1 MPDERRH
8 RQGGTSIEKVAPGA
22 ATVFLGLGSNL
33 GDRQGN
39 LLAAVQMLRQWASIE
54 QISSLYETDPVG
66 LEDQP
71 RFLNCAVRIKTDLDP
86 RGLLTALK
94 EIERRVGRRPRG
106 RWGPREIDLDI
117 LFYGDLILVEDDL
130 IIPHPRA
137 HERLFVL
144 RPLSDIAPELIHPA
158 LNRRIDELRG
168 EAEKTPVSYT
178 HLTLPTN

>member
-1 MPDERRH
+1 M
-8 RQGGTSIEKVAPGA
+8 
-22 ATVFLGLGSNL
+22 GLGSNV
-33 GDRQGN
+33 GDREAN
-39 LLAAVQMLRQWASIE
+39 LRRAIELLREHPRIRVE
-54 QISSLYETDPVG
+54 EISPIYETDPVG

-144 RPLSDIAPELIHPA
+144 RPLSDIAPDLIHPA
-158 LNRRIDELRG
+158 LNRRIDKLRG
-168 EAEKTPVSYT
+168 EAEKTQGGGVRRWPSYT
-178 HLTLPTN
+178 DT